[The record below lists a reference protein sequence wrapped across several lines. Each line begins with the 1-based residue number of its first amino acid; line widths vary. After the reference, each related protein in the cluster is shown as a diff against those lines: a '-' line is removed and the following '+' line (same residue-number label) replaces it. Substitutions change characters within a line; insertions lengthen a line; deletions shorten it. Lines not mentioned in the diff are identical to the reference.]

1 MDNIN
6 KSTPTEQDVLIG
18 KIKLLSG
25 KTETDP
31 NPEELESLRKLIKK
45 NVPWRLRGYFMAYL
59 LRELTKNNKQDNSQ
73 KARVQKN
80 KPISKAKKTFAD
92 TNNEKIVKP
101 INKEVA
107 KPKKEKELPQGA
119 KTLYLNVGKMKK
131 LYTREL
137 SVLLQEKLNIKR
149 EDIYSIRV
157 HDKYSFITMDEKNC
171 EKAIE
176 VLEGTDIKGRTA
188 SITYSKKK

>member
-59 LRELTKNNKQDNSQ
+59 LRELTKNSKNDYSQ
-73 KARVQKN
+73 KPRIQKN

-92 TNNEKIVKP
+92 TSIEKVTKP
-101 INKEVA
+101 LNKEIV

>member
-1 MDNIN
+1 MDNRN
-6 KSTPTEQDVLIG
+6 KSTPIEQDVLIG

-59 LRELTKNNKQDNSQ
+59 LREITKSNINGKTLRPRNP
-73 KARVQKN
+73 KN
-80 KPISKAKKTFAD
+80 HNPKAKLPFAETSFDKTV
-92 TNNEKIVKP
+92 NPENKVVK
-101 INKEVA
+101 
-107 KPKKEKELPQGA
+107 KPKPVRELPEGA
-119 KTLYLNVGKMKK
+119 KTLYLNIGKMKK
-131 LYTREL
+131 LYTKEL
-137 SVLLQEKLNIKR
+137 SLLLQEKLNINR
-149 EDIYSIRV
+149 DDIYSIRV
-157 HDKYSFITMDEKNC
+157 HDKYSFITMDETHC

-176 VLEGTDIKGRTA
+176 VLDGVDIKGRTA

>member
-59 LRELTKNNKQDNSQ
+59 LRELTKNSKNDNSQ
-73 KARVQKN
+73 KPRIQKN

-92 TNNEKIVKP
+92 TSIEKVTKP
-101 INKEVA
+101 LNKEIV

>member
-1 MDNIN
+1 
-6 KSTPTEQDVLIG
+6 
-18 KIKLLSG
+18 
-25 KTETDP
+25 
-31 NPEELESLRKLIKK
+31 
-45 NVPWRLRGYFMAYL
+45 
-59 LRELTKNNKQDNSQ
+59 
-73 KARVQKN
+73 
-80 KPISKAKKTFAD
+80 
-92 TNNEKIVKP
+92 
-101 INKEVA
+101 
-107 KPKKEKELPQGA
+107 
-119 KTLYLNVGKMKK
+119 MKK

>member
-1 MDNIN
+1 MMD
-6 KSTPTEQDVLIG
+6 L
-18 KIKLLSG
+18 
-25 KTETDP
+25 
-31 NPEELESLRKLIKK
+31 
-45 NVPWRLRGYFMAYL
+45 
-59 LRELTKNNKQDNSQ
+59 
-73 KARVQKN
+73 
-80 KPISKAKKTFAD
+80 
-92 TNNEKIVKP
+92 
-101 INKEVA
+101 
-107 KPKKEKELPQGA
+107 
-119 KTLYLNVGKMKK
+119 
-131 LYTREL
+131 L

>member
-31 NPEELESLRKLIKK
+31 NPEELEALRKLIKK

-59 LRELTKNNKQDNSQ
+59 LRELTKNNKNDNSQ
-73 KARVQKN
+73 KTRVQKN

-92 TNNEKIVKP
+92 TSIEKNTKP
-101 INKEVA
+101 VNKEVV

>member
-59 LRELTKNNKQDNSQ
+59 LRELTKNNKNDNSQ
-73 KARVQKN
+73 RTRVQKS
-80 KPISKAKKTFAD
+80 KPISKAKKPFAD
-92 TNNEKIVKP
+92 TNIEKVTKP
-101 INKEVA
+101 VNKEVI

-137 SVLLQEKLNIKR
+137 SALLQEKLNIKR